1 MFFSIK
7 NNKVTISESHNELT
21 FAGICELTTLK
32 PYVLRYWESE
42 FPSLKPSKNKAG
54 NRTYRENDIN
64 IILQIKGLLYNKKF
78 TIKGAIE
85 EMKGGSRSEHT
96 RGRISDGDVSVLK
109 EIRNELKSILNELN
123 RH

>member
-1 MFFSIK
+1 MLESKTKLYYSIK
-7 NNKVTISESHNELT
+7 EVSEITS
-21 FAGICELTTLK
+21 LK

-42 FPSLKPSKNKAG
+42 FPLLKPVKNKAG
-54 NRTYRENDIN
+54 NRTYKKNDIN
-64 IILQIKGLLYNKKF
+64 VILEIKKLLYGKKF

-85 EMKGGSRSEHT
+85 EMKGGSKIEFAST
-96 RGRISDGDVSVLK
+96 KISNSDVSVLM

>member
-1 MFFSIK
+1 MLESTTKLYYSIK
-7 NNKVTISESHNELT
+7 EVSELT
-21 FAGICELTTLK
+21 SLK

-54 NRTYRENDIN
+54 NRTYKKNDIN
-64 IILQIKGLLYNKKF
+64 VILEIKKLLYDKKF

-85 EMKGGSRSEHT
+85 ELKGGHT
-96 RGRISDGDVSVLK
+96 TKSDSVKMSNKDISVLV